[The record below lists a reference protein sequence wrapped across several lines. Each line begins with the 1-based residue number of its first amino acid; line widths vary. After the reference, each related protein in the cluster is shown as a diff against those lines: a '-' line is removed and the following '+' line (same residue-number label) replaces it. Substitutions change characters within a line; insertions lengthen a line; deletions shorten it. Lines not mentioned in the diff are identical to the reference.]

1 MKNNKISLQS
11 FDIGFV
17 GVDSLMLVDIFIED
31 DCRDSVKVLR
41 SFFLKFNMVVKLINI
56 GQLI

>member
-17 GVDSLMLVDIFIED
+17 GVDSLMLVDISIED
-31 DCRDSVKVLR
+31 DC
-41 SFFLKFNMVVKLINI
+41 
-56 GQLI
+56 